1 MIQLDD
7 IIVAVSSA
15 VGPAPRGIVRLSGPG
30 SIDLLSARFRSDTS
44 ARPRSIQ
51 PGLLT
56 VTGFTTAVPFEFYS
70 FRAPRSATGQDTV
83 ELHTI
88 GSPPVID
95 AIVADFLHAGARAA
109 EPGEFTLRGF
119 LAGKKNLPQA
129 EAVLAVIHATSET
142 DLKQALR
149 QLAGGLT
156 EPMAMIREDLLNL
169 VADTEAALDFADEDL
184 EFVSQP
190 ETILRIA
197 KALAHVT
204 NVRRQLQQ
212 RTLTNRAIR
221 IVLVGEPNAGKSSLF
236 NALLGEDRAIV
247 SDLAGTTRD
256 VVSASLDLD
265 GHPVEL
271 LDTAGWQQAK
281 SIIEVQAQEHSRH
294 ASETAQMV
302 LHCTTEA
309 DSELLSPATDV
320 LKVMTKV
327 DEENEDPLKVSIQ
340 RPESIEH
347 FKTVLR
353 ARATE
358 LAQPAMAPSH
368 VRCQHHVDE
377 AITHLRAAHLQA
389 VNGDPPELLALSL
402 RAALDAL
409 GAMTGAI
416 YTNDL
421 LDRIFSRFCIG
432 K

>member
-15 VGPAPRGIVRLSGPG
+15 VGPAPRGIIRLSGPG
-30 SIDLLSARFRSDTS
+30 SIDLLSARFHSNTS
-44 ARPRSIQ
+44 NRPRSFQ

-56 VTGFTTAVPFEFYS
+56 VTGFMVPVPCDAYT
-70 FRAPRSATGQDTV
+70 FRAPNSATGQDTV

-88 GSPPVID
+88 GSPPIID
-95 AIVADFLHAGARAA
+95 AIVADFLQVGARAA

-142 DLKQALR
+142 DLKLALK

-156 EPMAMIREDLLNL
+156 EPLAAIREDLLNL

-197 KALAHVT
+197 KALAYVT

-256 VVSASLDLD
+256 VVSASLNLD
-265 GHPVEL
+265 GLQVEL

-281 SIIEVQAQEHSRH
+281 SIIEEQAQELGRH
-294 ASETAQMV
+294 ASDTAQIV
-302 LHCTTEA
+302 LHCTTDA
-309 DSELLSPATDV
+309 DSNLLSSATDV
-320 LKVMTKV
+320 LRVQTKV
-327 DEENEDPLKVSIQ
+327 DDECDNPLSVSIH
-340 RPESIEH
+340 RPESIERL
-347 FKTVLR
+347 KGVLH
-353 ARATE
+353 ARAIE
-358 LAQPAMAPSH
+358 RAQPPLAPSH

-377 AITHLRAAHLQA
+377 AITHLRSAHLQA
-389 VNGDPPELLALSL
+389 VNDDPPELLALSL
-402 RAALDAL
+402 RAALDSL